1 MAAPIAGLLLSCA
14 VAAAQPT
21 APGGA
26 PPPALGTKPPA
37 PAGAPPSAPG
47 AKPPAAPAPVAAA
60 QPATETLQYAIMRKG
75 EQIGTHTVELKR
87 AGKETSVN
95 LETNV
100 EVKVLFVTA
109 YRFQHSATERWVNG
123 HLVELNSETDD
134 NGTQHKLTAALK
146 GAALEVDADG
156 KAAQVDKNIIPSSLW
171 NPELVRQSVMLD
183 TQTGQVMPISVVDG
197 GSEEVTVET
206 GPAPAHRYTIKG
218 KFSQD
223 VWYDSRGRLVQ
234 SQLVAKDGSVISYK
248 LM

>member
-1 MAAPIAGLLLSCA
+1 MRMAAPIAGLLLSCA
-14 VAAAQPT
+14 VAGAQPT
-21 APGGA
+21 P
-26 PPPALGTKPPA
+26 GTKPPA
-37 PAGAPPSAPG
+37 AAQPAVS
-47 AKPPAAPAPVAAA
+47 V

-123 HLVELNSETDD
+123 RLVELNSETDD

>member
-1 MAAPIAGLLLSCA
+1 MRMVAPIAGLVLSCA
-14 VAAAQPT
+14 VAGAQ
-21 APGGA
+21 
-26 PPPALGTKPPA
+26 PPA
-37 PAGAPPSAPG
+37 PGTQLPTPG
-47 AKPPAAPAPVAAA
+47 AKPPAAAQPAVSIP
-60 QPATETLQYAIMRKG
+60 PATETLQYAIMRKG

-197 GSEEVTVET
+197 GSEQVTVET